1 MKTPWY
7 PDVGLRQLQPELMD
21 QPGLDVNIHRAALSA
36 IAGINSLAFTHRAY
50 WKAIRPLLERR
61 PSNPVRVLDVA
72 CGSGDV
78 AVRLATLA
86 QRAGLPIIVDGCDR
100 SPIAVSLAQERAE
113 LSQVPSRFF
122 RFDVLNEEW
131 PADYDVI
138 TTSLFLHH
146 LRNDEAVHVLRQMA
160 NSARRMVLVND
171 LVRCRIGYLLAR
183 FGAPLLTRSPLVH
196 YDAPTS
202 VAGAFTPIELIELA
216 HFAGMFG
223 VTFSRCWMARMQL
236 EWHKK

>member
-146 LRNDEAVHVLRQMA
+146 LRNDEAVHVLRQTA
-160 NSARRMVLVND
+160 NGSRQRFGSLPHRISPGTFWCATFNKVSPGALRCADLCCRCIHSHRANRAGSLRRD
-171 LVRCRIGYLLAR
+171 VRCDILQMLDGPNA
-183 FGAPLLTRSPLVH
+183 A
-196 YDAPTS
+196 
-202 VAGAFTPIELIELA
+202 
-216 HFAGMFG
+216 
-223 VTFSRCWMARMQL
+223 
-236 EWHKK
+236 